1 MNLLPYQQSVTING
15 LSVSVTGHRILNR
28 KTKAKTFTVY
38 GNLIYI

>member
-15 LSVSVTGHRILNR
+15 LNVSVTGHRMFNR

-38 GNLIYI
+38 GKLIYI